1 MDTNIE
7 TLYNYLHNLHH
18 LDNGSQLYDINKSA
32 LQTIKHHGFPSKS
45 NEKWKYIDIKQYID
59 NILSENPVEPAN
71 NTDAN
76 FEAQSKYAIDNNVIV
91 LNNGAIN
98 QDLYKDIKGVNTG
111 VSTNYITD
119 KDEDFTLT
127 LNQASIQNIITI
139 DITDTLKTPL
149 YLVHTFN
156 GNQLLVSYKINVNI
170 NKNVIGEITELF
182 ISNNNTN
189 QLITYDLSI
198 NLDDKAKIENCRF
211 NNIQNS
217 SVFLSN
223 ITSKI
228 NKEAEFTNI
237 NINASK
243 ASLIKNHINCHLNKD
258 QSKVN
263 LYGLNIINGNNVVD
277 NQTAV
282 FHNVSNCTSN
292 ELYKYINN
300 ESAAGI
306 FNGKIYVA
314 KDAQQ
319 TQAFQ
324 QNKNIL
330 LSPEAIIHA
339 QPQLEIFANDV
350 KCSHGC
356 TIGQLDRESIF
367 YLKTRGVSEEDAKNM
382 LIDAFMTDVL
392 EVINNDQFRGDIYKK
407 LHL

>member
-18 LDNGSQLYDINKSA
+18 LDNGSRLYDINKSA
-32 LQTIKHHGFPSKS
+32 LQTIKHHGFPSKN

-59 NILSENPVEPAN
+59 NILLSDPLER
-71 NTDAN
+71 NTVAPL
-76 FEAQSKYAIDNNVIV
+76 ESQSNCVIGKNAILLTDGVMT
-91 LNNGAIN
+91 
-98 QDLYKDIKGVNTG
+98 QDLYKGIKGVNIG
-111 VSTNYITD
+111 VSTNYIKD
-119 KDEDFTLT
+119 KNEDFILT
-127 LNQASIQNIITI
+127 LNQSSIQNIINI
-139 DITDTLKTPL
+139 DITDTLKEPL
-149 YLVHTFN
+149 YLTHTFSN
-156 GNQLLVSYKINVNI
+156 NPLLVSYKINI
-170 NKNVIGEITELF
+170 NVAKNVSAAITEIF
-182 ISNNNTN
+182 ISNSNIN

-198 NLDDKAKIENCRF
+198 NLDDNAKVENSRF
-211 NNIQNS
+211 NSINNS

-223 ITSKI
+223 ISSII

-237 NINASK
+237 NISASK
-243 ASLIKNHINCHLNKD
+243 ASLIKNHINCYLNKD
-258 QSKVN
+258 LAKVN
-263 LYGLNIINGNNVVD
+263 LYGLNMINKQNVVD

-292 ELYKYINN
+292 ELYKYINKN
-300 ESAAGI
+300 NATGI

-330 LSPEAIIHA
+330 LSPDAIIHA

-367 YLKTRGVSEEDAKNM
+367 YLKTRGVCEEDAKNM
-382 LIDAFMTDVL
+382 LIDAFMSDIL
-392 EVINNDQFRGDIYKK
+392 EIINDDQLRNDIYKK